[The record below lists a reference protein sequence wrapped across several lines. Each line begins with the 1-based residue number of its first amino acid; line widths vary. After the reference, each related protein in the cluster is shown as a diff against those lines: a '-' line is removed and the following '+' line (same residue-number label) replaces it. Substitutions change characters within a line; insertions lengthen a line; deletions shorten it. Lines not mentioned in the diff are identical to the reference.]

1 MNRRPS
7 HWTVTLALLALAFA
21 APTWAADAKKTSP
34 PEPTA
39 EQRQKMAEVYQ
50 KMADCVRST
59 RPMTEC
65 RSEMVAACHSIGGG
79 VCPGMGRGRGG
90 MGPGMMGYGGGPGM
104 MQGPPPTSPPPAPP
118 KQ

>member
-39 EQRQKMAEVYQ
+39 EHPLARGYHFG
-50 KMADCVRST
+50 
-59 RPMTEC
+59 
-65 RSEMVAACHSIGGG
+65 AALND
-79 VCPGMGRGRGG
+79 
-90 MGPGMMGYGGGPGM
+90 GPC
-104 MQGPPPTSPPPAPP
+104 
-118 KQ
+118 

>member
-1 MNRRPS
+1 MSRRLS
-7 HWTVTLALLALAFA
+7 RWFALGLLALASSG
-21 APTWAADAKKTSP
+21 PTWAADPKTAAP

-50 KMADCVRST
+50 KMADCTRST

-65 RSEMVAACHSIGGG
+65 RSEMWTACHSIGGG

-104 MQGPPPTSPPPAPP
+104 MQGQPTSPPPQTP